1 MSGPRWRT
9 VALGF
14 TLCFAG
20 GGADPA
26 SAQDPAT
33 ATFQVGTDTVTAKPR
48 MSYPAGW
55 FHRTFLG
62 ANNRALWDLS
72 FSAPLLDLDLFAGGL
87 TVTERGGGQQTA
99 SLGFLGADGQEYR
112 FRSID
117 KDASRTL
124 DPELRNTIAARV
136 LQDQI
141 SALMPLASSVVWP
154 LVNAAGVL
162 QARPYLAV
170 MPDDPRLGEFREE
183 FSGLVGFVEVRPD
196 EGPGESEGFAGSD
209 RVVGSD
215 RFFERIEERQDEIP
229 DPVAFL
235 RARSIDFL
243 VGDWDRHPDQWRWA
257 STPTPAGGR
266 LWAPVARDR
275 DWALARIGGFF
286 PWIARFPF
294 PQYVGFDRDYP
305 SAFNLSW
312 SGRAL
317 DRLILPALDWPG
329 WEATITDVQG
339 RLTDDVIG
347 GAVATLPASYRELIG
362 DDLTGALIHRRD
374 GLLDLARDFYE
385 LLAEEV
391 DVYASD
397 DEDVA
402 VVDLLHEDSLRVRL
416 FPMDEDG
423 GPSGAP
429 FFDRTFR
436 TADTREVRI
445 FLLGDD
451 DRAIVQGE
459 ANPGIKVRVVG
470 GGSDDQLED
479 RSVGGGKRIY
489 FYDHRGDNSFEPGEG
504 TRVEEA
510 RYTEPEQSEDAIAP
524 PRDWG
529 RRWLPIPRLR
539 IDSESGVIVGL
550 SGVRT
555 RYGFR
560 QYPFLSRL
568 ELTGAI
574 GSTTGGLFLA
584 ADYDFPVY
592 RQSIRGS
599 VTGIWNGVEAV
610 DFFGFGNETENVED
624 DDVYRARQ
632 AKGEVR
638 ATLDWRPL
646 PELVL
651 AAGPLLELFRP
662 AMDENEGTVV
672 DDLMPYGY
680 SDFNQVGAVWE
691 AAWDR
696 RDATVATRR
705 GSLVRVQGRHF
716 LPVADVE
723 ESFSV
728 LDAQAMAFLS
738 ADLPGRPVL
747 ALRLGGTRTWGKV
760 PFHHAAYI
768 GGSPDVRGFRRN
780 RFAGNSA
787 VYGNGELRFF
797 LRRFFILLPLDL
809 GIHVLGDT
817 GRVWFEGEDSDRWH
831 SNWGGGVWS
840 SVVSDAA
847 TVSLSVA
854 RSTEATRF
862 YFRYGFLF

>member
-1 MSGPRWRT
+1 MT
-9 VALGF
+9 V
-14 TLCFAG
+14 

-26 SAQDPAT
+26 SAQDPT
-33 ATFQVGTDTVTAKPR
+33 PATFQVGEDTVTAQPR

-55 FHRTFLG
+55 FHRKLLG
-62 ANNRALWDLS
+62 TNNRALWDLS

-141 SALMPLASSVVWP
+141 SALMPLASGVVWP

-170 MPDDPRLGEFREE
+170 MPDDPRLGDFREE

-196 EGPGESEGFAGSD
+196 EGPDESEGFAGSD

-215 RFFERIEERQDEIP
+215 RFFERIEERQDEVP
-229 DPVAFL
+229 DPEAFL
-235 RARSIDFL
+235 RARAIDFL

-257 STPTPAGGR
+257 STPTSDGGR
-266 LWAPVARDR
+266 IWAPVARDR

-294 PQYVGFDRDYP
+294 PQYVGFDREYP

-317 DRLILPALDWPG
+317 DRLILPGLDWPG
-329 WEATITDVQG
+329 WETTITQVQA
-339 RLTDDVIG
+339 RLTDEVIR
-347 GAVATLPASYRELIG
+347 GAVATLPASYLEVIG
-362 DDLTGALIHRRD
+362 DDLTEALIHRRD

-385 LLAEEV
+385 ILAEEV

-416 FPMDEDG
+416 FAMDDEG
-423 GPSGAP
+423 EPSGAP

-436 TADTREVRI
+436 TSDTREVRLY
-445 FLLGDD
+445 LLGDD
-451 DRAIVQGE
+451 DRAIVQG
-459 ANPGIKVRVVG
+459 AASPDLKVRVVG

-479 RSVGGGKRIY
+479 HSVGGGKRVY
-489 FYDHRGDNSFEPGEG
+489 FYDHRGENSFEPGEA

-510 RYTEPEQSEDAIAP
+510 GYDEPEQGEDAIAP

-568 ELTGAI
+568 ELTAAI
-574 GSTTGGLFLA
+574 GSTTSGLFLR
-584 ADYDFPVY
+584 ADYDFPIY

-599 VTGIWNGVEAV
+599 VTGSWNGVEAV
-610 DFFGFGNETENVED
+610 DFFGFGNETENVD
-624 DDVYRARQ
+624 DTDLYRARQ
-632 AKGEVR
+632 AKGELR
-638 ATLDWRPL
+638 ATLDWNIL
-646 PELVL
+646 PEIVL
-651 AAGPLLELFRP
+651 SAGPLLELFRP
-662 AMDENEGTVV
+662 DLEENEGTVV

-680 SDFNQVGAVWE
+680 SNFNQVGGVWE
-691 AAWDR
+691 AVWDR

-760 PFHHAAYI
+760 PFHQAAYV
-768 GGSPDVRGFRRN
+768 GGSPDLRGFRRN

-809 GIHVLGDT
+809 GVHVLGDA
-817 GRVWFEGEDSDRWH
+817 GRVWFEGENSDRWH
-831 SNWGGGVWS
+831 SNWGGGIWS

-854 RSTEATRF
+854 RSNEATRF